1 MEKSMNLNQ
10 SLLVGASG
18 RALFG
23 VGGEN
28 AYRTHE
34 YKGYRVSLEWDEN
47 DGEPMLLIWP
57 AATFLEREGGVFGI
71 GLSSAG
77 RYADPSGKPAPDCAT
92 LCAAALPTLNKAMLP
107 IEVHCLM
114 DVVLRFIPDLI
125 LMPPCPRKFRLGARG
140 EALMDIT
147 QTDAHG
153 KVLSEVSI

>member
-1 MEKSMNLNQ
+1 VNLNQ

-28 AYRTHE
+28 AWRTHE
-34 YKGYRVSLEWDEN
+34 YKGYRVSLEWDER

-57 AATFLEREGGVFGI
+57 ATNFIDREVGVFGI

-77 RYADPSGKPAPDCAT
+77 RYADPSGKPTEGCAT

-107 IEVHCLM
+107 IEVHALM
-114 DVVLRFIPDLI
+114 DVVMRFIPDLV
-125 LMPPCPRKFRLGARG
+125 LMPPAPKALRRAARG
-140 EALMDIT
+140 EALIDIT
-147 QTDAHG
+147 QIDSRG
-153 KVLSEVSI
+153 KTISEVSV